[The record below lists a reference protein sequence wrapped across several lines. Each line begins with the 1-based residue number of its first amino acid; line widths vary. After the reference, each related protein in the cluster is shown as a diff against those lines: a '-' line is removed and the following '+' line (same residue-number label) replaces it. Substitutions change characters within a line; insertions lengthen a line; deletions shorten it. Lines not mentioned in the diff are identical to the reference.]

1 MAKALKL
8 MLSAQLQDALKDSA
22 SGLMVIDPGPMT
34 VESAMEFRKDLRE
47 KAGGAR
53 LRIVHNRTARAA
65 MQSLQYEDSGDDV
78 RTMLAGPSAVV
89 YGGDGP
95 IPIAR
100 VVRDWRLKLK
110 KLKIK
115 GAVAD
120 GEVMSREDA
129 EGLADMP
136 DLHQLHGMLAGAIA
150 SPARGIAASLAAML
164 SGMARVIQAHV
175 DEQGGVEASDEG
187 EAAPAADAPAADGP
201 EGDAPEGDAAEAEAT
216 PEA

>member
-8 MLSAQLQDALKDSA
+8 MLSSQLQDALKDST

-53 LRIVHNRTARAA
+53 LRIVHNRTARVA
-65 MQSLQYEDSGDDV
+65 MKALEYDDAGDDV
-78 RTMLAGPSAVV
+78 TTMLVGPSAVV

-95 IPIAR
+95 VPIAK

-136 DLHQLHGMLAGAIA
+136 DLPQLRGMLAGVIS
-150 SPARGIAASLAAML
+150 SPARGIAASMAAVL
-164 SGMARVIQAHV
+164 SGLARVVQAHV
-175 DEQGGVEASDEG
+175 DEQGEGAEAD
-187 EAAPAADAPAADGP
+187 AAPEADAAT
-201 EGDAPEGDAAEAEAT
+201 EAPEADAA
-216 PEA
+216 PEAPEA